1 MRSIRIAAIVATA
14 LLALVSCNRDPNVAK
29 QRYLESGNKYFEKGL
44 YRQAR
49 IKYMNALQKDM
60 KFGPAYYGR
69 GMTEYKT
76 GQLVPAVLAFR
87 RAIELLLPKDN
98 PQRLD
103 AMVKAADIL
112 LLAGQGKKEFM
123 DEAKVY
129 WDEILTKRDPNSFD
143 GHRLKADWYL
153 TSAIGSFKT
162 AQKDEG
168 ITQLETAIAEYR
180 KADAIKPR
188 QVAVELQLARAIQAK
203 GDFAGAEQLFRQ
215 VIAQD
220 KSLQIPYSDLYR
232 LLLYQRK
239 VAEAEQLL
247 KDAIQNNPKQFG
259 YLTTL
264 ALHYSLQ
271 RRTPEMLNVL
281 QQIKSH
287 ANEFPEAYLV
297 VGEFYLRLGD
307 GDTAI
312 KEFKAGQAKDPKRKL
327 DYEKR
332 IIEVLMRQNKRS
344 EAADRNAAI
353 LKTNPND
360 NDAKGLAATFLL
372 DKGDIN
378 RAIVELQAVVTSA
391 PDNFVARFNLGRA
404 HLAQGQL
411 EQARQMFQK
420 VIELKADYLPARLAL
435 AQLQVSHGEYEAGL
449 KTADEILALDR
460 GNVNAMLIESAALM
474 GQKKFPESRGRL
486 NAMAKAYPNSPDV
499 YFQLGVVDLAESKFK
514 DAEGSFRKSYDL
526 NPANSRGLIGIVET
540 SMAQNKTEDALALLQ
555 AEADKA
561 PNRLEL
567 RVALANTAVRVGKFD
582 VAVGEYQ
589 KVLDALDKTSSRERG
604 QIYWQ
609 MGEVYR
615 RKGDDVSA
623 IAALQKAREILPE
636 DGRVMTTLALTF
648 DHAGRTPEAKQIYE
662 AALKLE
668 PGNGVA
674 LNNLAFLLAEHNGD
688 LDDALTKATR
698 AKQLMPNLAEV
709 SDTLGWIYLKKNLS
723 DDAVK
728 IFQDLVAKS
737 PNQSTYRYHLAMALK
752 QKGDKS
758 RAIKECQEALKNNP
772 SKEERLKIQD
782 LLTRLNGA

>member
-297 VGEFYLRLGD
+297 VGEFYLRLGE

-404 HLAQGQL
+404 HMAQGQL

-460 GNVNAMLIESAALM
+460 GNVNAMLIESAALIL
-474 GQKKFPESRGRL
+474 QKKLPESRGRL
-486 NAMAKAYPNSPDV
+486 NAMAKAYPNLPDV

-526 NPANSRGLIGIVET
+526 NPANPRGLIGIVET
-540 SMAQNKTEDALALLQ
+540 DMAQNKSEDALALLQ

-561 PNRLEL
+561 PNRLEI
-567 RVALANTAVRVGKFD
+567 RVALAQTATSVGKFD

-688 LDDALTKATR
+688 LDDALTKGTR